1 MSAIRSPY
9 DVKMHCRLQRVQTAV
24 HIKIRL
30 IYTLF
35 VIEYQLLLHTKCRV
49 QTKQQKNILI
59 VEHTYLSPTGT

>member
-1 MSAIRSPY
+1 MPAIRSPY

-35 VIEYQLLLHTKCRV
+35 VIGYQLLLRTKCRV
-49 QTKQQKNILI
+49 QSADKTVKKHLN
-59 VEHTYLSPTGT
+59 S